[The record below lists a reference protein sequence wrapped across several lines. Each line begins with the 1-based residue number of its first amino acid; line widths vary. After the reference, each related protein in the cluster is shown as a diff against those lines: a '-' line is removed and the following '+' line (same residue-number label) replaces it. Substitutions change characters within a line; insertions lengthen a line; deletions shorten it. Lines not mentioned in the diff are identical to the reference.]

1 MEPDIGDRL
10 RSEALKHPLV
20 SIQGFSPP
28 MSCTRG
34 RLVKEPVSP
43 APAPEPPFPAPV
55 PTPDTNK
62 RLRNRNA
69 LQLIIIVEASRLA
82 AVMPDRRGLRIFTEV
97 GSVVDNKEFLESSFA
112 ENSFSMSFPVRK
124 RGGGRD

>member
-1 MEPDIGDRL
+1 VISVAHNPSDLLYDMEPDIGDRL

-62 RLRNRNA
+62 RLRNRNT
-69 LQLIIIVEASRLA
+69 LQL
-82 AVMPDRRGLRIFTEV
+82 MF
-97 GSVVDNKEFLESSFA
+97 KKYQ
-112 ENSFSMSFPVRK
+112 NSAK
-124 RGGGRD
+124 N

>member
-1 MEPDIGDRL
+1 VVTKSRKNFSG
-10 RSEALKHPLV
+10 SELTTV
-20 SIQGFSPP
+20 SS
-28 MSCTRG
+28 
-34 RLVKEPVSP
+34 V
-43 APAPEPPFPAPV
+43 PAPESV
-55 PTPDTNK
+55 SLTPDTNK